1 MGIRNPYV
9 VVTTTTAGTET
20 PTTPQGNFG
29 TRAWMAPEIYF
40 NRDFCGLQADLWS
53 AAICLYNML
62 TNQVLYHIPLPVDIS
77 FRYFLLAR
85 GLSDQP
91 VNERTVEVLMD
102 LNRPGVTNN
111 NGPQQELLRKAIA
124 HLNMSPEAMEVL
136 QNLLE
141 ISPSQ
146 RWTLAQ
152 AMESDF
158 CTMAFD
164 NAY

>member
-1 MGIRNPYV
+1 MDLALSIRNPYV
-9 VVTTTTAGTET
+9 IVTTPTTAGTET
-20 PTTPQGNFG
+20 PTQRRQRALTTPQGNFG

-91 VNERTVEVLMD
+91 VNERTV
-102 LNRPGVTNN
+102 
-111 NGPQQELLRKAIA
+111 
-124 HLNMSPEAMEVL
+124 
-136 QNLLE
+136 
-141 ISPSQ
+141 
-146 RWTLAQ
+146 
-152 AMESDF
+152 
-158 CTMAFD
+158 
-164 NAY
+164 